1 MGISVL
7 VFLEWV
13 FCSLVS
19 ASNLI
24 LRQLWPVVE
33 KEPTQDGVWNKASR
47 KGEWIWNRIEGAQRE
62 CVSSNYVWSIC
73 VSVGWDGFWLS
84 RKPLPK

>member
-1 MGISVL
+1 MGVL
-7 VFLEWV
+7 FLG
-13 FCSLVS
+13 FCFYSDLKTAV
-19 ASNLI
+19 ACD
-24 LRQLWPVVE
+24 E

-47 KGEWIWNRIEGAQRE
+47 KGEGIWNRIEGAQRE
-62 CVSSNYVWSIC
+62 CVSSNYVWSTC